1 MIKLK
6 KSWPIVILVFFL
18 LSFILNIVFIYDG
31 WKRNVVVRVVD
42 GDSLDLSDGRRVRL
56 LGIDTPE
63 KGNCQYEQARA
74 HLQRLG
80 LGKHV
85 RLKNQIKDSYGRLL
99 ANVIVEDLPSWVNF
113 LRWKYIYDKS
123 LYPYPDPDPY
133 LNRGI
138 VTAGLARDTG
148 SNNPSSREVLKQAE
162 IFAKEKKLGIWGREC
177 IQLAPAN
184 PDCRIKGNIRQ
195 GVKSYYAPD
204 CPNYSQVIVNTGYGD
219 NWFCAEDEATRAG
232 YIKNKACE

>member
-6 KSWPIVILVFFL
+6 KSWPIVLLVFFL
-18 LSFILNIVFIYDG
+18 LSLILNLVFTYDS
-31 WKRNVVVRVVD
+31 WKRNVVARVVD

-85 RLKNQIKDSYGRLL
+85 RLKNSLKDSYGRLL
-99 ANVIVEDLPSWVNF
+99 ANVIVEDTQSWF
-113 LRWKYIYDKS
+113 SYLKWRYFADKS
-123 LYPYPDPDPY
+123 IYPYPDPDPY
-133 LNRGI
+133 LNRGM

-148 SNNPSSREVLKQAE
+148 SNSPPYREVLKQAE
-162 IFAKEKKLGIWGREC
+162 IFAKDRQLGIWSGEC

-184 PDCRIKGNIRQ
+184 PDCQIKGNVRQ
-195 GVKSYYAPD
+195 AIKTYYLPE
-204 CPNYSQVIVNTGYGD
+204 CVSFEQVIVNTAYGD
-219 NWFCAEDEATRAG
+219 RWFCSENEAAQAG
-232 YIKNKACE
+232 FRKCEN